1 MYLCVLDTE
10 TTGLN
15 PQVHEIIEI
24 AAIITNT
31 ALKPL
36 DALTFRIQPKYPE
49 RIEKKAAE
57 VNGYSQDTWDPQFFT
72 HSAALTHLNKMVS
85 RFCKNDVVVLSGQN
99 IRFDI
104 GFLKETYKRE
114 RVPYL
119 FSPTEYVDLMD
130 LAKLWEKVS
139 GNALKSKHLKDLI
152 QVAGVVNDRPHSA
165 YFDTEAT
172 LKTIQWFVN
181 DLRERKVNV

>member
-1 MYLCVLDTE
+1 
-10 TTGLN
+10 
-15 PQVHEIIEI
+15 
-24 AAIITNT
+24 
-31 ALKPL
+31 
-36 DALTFRIQPKYPE
+36 
-49 RIEKKAAE
+49 
-57 VNGYSQDTWDPQFFT
+57 
-72 HSAALTHLNKMVS
+72 
-85 RFCKNDVVVLSGQN
+85 
-99 IRFDI
+99 
-104 GFLKETYKRE
+104 
-114 RVPYL
+114 
-119 FSPTEYVDLMD
+119 MD